1 MDLFAIFLLVF
12 DLSDV
17 ESKGFQSAGLKL
29 VLCGDFVEAKTA
41 ETTLRQKHTFFL
53 VQSHIF

>member
-41 ETTLRQKHTFFL
+41 ETNL
-53 VQSHIF
+53 VQYILSFLFNHIFF